1 MRRVEHD
8 MALVSEICQR
18 IYVLDF
24 GKIIYEGT
32 TREALASDTVKA
44 AYLGEAS
51 VA

>member
-1 MRRVEHD
+1 V
-8 MALVSEICQR
+8 AEICEA

-32 TREALASDTVKA
+32 TKDALNSDLVRS
-44 AYLGEAS
+44 AYLGEAN